1 MQQNNPMA
9 KKVKIGGIFGKLF
22 DDVSLFFWRTL
33 TIVVSIFTLFIIG
46 KSVISIT
53 KSKRHINRLERQK
66 SSYLQ
71 KIAADST
78 MLEQLKSD
86 EFLEKFARER
96 YNMQRK
102 DERIYII
109 EK

>member
-1 MQQNNPMA
+1 MA
-9 KKVKIGGIFGKLF
+9 KRVKIGGVIGKLF
-22 DDVSLFFWRTL
+22 EDVSLFFWRAL
-33 TIVVSIFTLFIIG
+33 TIVVSILTLFIIG
-46 KSVISIT
+46 GSVVSII
-53 KSKRHINRLERQK
+53 KSKRHINRFERQK
-66 SSYLQ
+66 REYLS
-71 KIAADST
+71 KIAADSI

-96 YNMQRK
+96 YNMQRE

>member
-1 MQQNNPMA
+1 MA
-9 KKVKIGGIFGKLF
+9 KRVKIGGVIGKLF
-22 DDVSLFFWRTL
+22 EDVSLFFWRAL
-33 TIVVSIFTLFIIG
+33 TIVVSILTLFIIG
-46 KSVISIT
+46 GSVVSII

-66 SSYLQ
+66 REYLS
-71 KIAADST
+71 KIATDSI

-96 YNMQRK
+96 YNMQRE

>member
-1 MQQNNPMA
+1 MG
-9 KKVKIGGIFGKLF
+9 KKVKIGGFIGKLF
-22 DDVSLFFWRTL
+22 EDVSLFFWRTL
-33 TIVVSIFTLFIIG
+33 TIVVSILTLFIIG

-66 SSYLQ
+66 SGYLQ
-71 KIAADST
+71 KIAVDST

-96 YNMQRK
+96 YNMQRS

>member
-1 MQQNNPMA
+1 MA
-9 KKVKIGGIFGKLF
+9 KKVKIGGVIGKLF
-22 DDVSLFFWRTL
+22 EDASLLFWRAL
-33 TIVVSIFTLFIIG
+33 TIVVTILTLFIIG
-46 KSVISIT
+46 KSVISIV

-66 SSYLQ
+66 SEYLQ

-96 YNMQRK
+96 YNIHRK
-102 DERIYII
+102 HERIYII

>member
-1 MQQNNPMA
+1 MA
-9 KKVKIGGIFGKLF
+9 KKVKIGGVIGKLF
-22 DDVSLFFWRTL
+22 EDASLLFWRAL
-33 TIVVSIFTLFIIG
+33 TIVVTVLTLFIIG
-46 KSVISIT
+46 KSVISIV

-66 SSYLQ
+66 SDYLQ

-86 EFLEKFARER
+86 EFLEKFSLER

>member
-1 MQQNNPMA
+1 MA
-9 KKVKIGGIFGKLF
+9 KKVKIGGIIGKLF
-22 DDVSLFFWRTL
+22 EDASLLFWRAL
-33 TIVVSIFTLFIIG
+33 TIVVTVLTLFIIG
-46 KSVISIT
+46 KSVISIV

-66 SSYLQ
+66 SDYLQ

>member
-1 MQQNNPMA
+1 MG
-9 KKVKIGGIFGKLF
+9 KKIKIGGFIGKLF
-22 DDVSLFFWRTL
+22 EDVSLFFWRTL

-53 KSKRHINRLERQK
+53 KSKRHINRLERHK

-102 DERIYII
+102 DEKIYII

>member
-1 MQQNNPMA
+1 MA
-9 KKVKIGGIFGKLF
+9 KRVKIGGVIGKLF
-22 DDVSLFFWRTL
+22 EDVSLFFWRAL
-33 TIVVSIFTLFIIG
+33 TIVVSILTLFIIG
-46 KSVISIT
+46 GSVVSII

-66 SSYLQ
+66 REYLS
-71 KIAADST
+71 KIAADSI

-96 YNMQRK
+96 YNMQRE

-109 EK
+109 KK